1 MKNMTN
7 IIKSEIINNLIYI
20 AKQMEE
26 LKLVNTF
33 EGNLSVQ
40 DNGLLYITPARTR
53 KSTLKPEMIAV
64 FDMDDNQIHGTKRA
78 SSEKSMHQV
87 AYTIRDDIKAVIH
100 CHSPYL
106 TAHAICHVPLDYS
119 CHPEILFHFK
129 DIPVAPYG
137 QPGTTAIID
146 MAKPFLK
153 NRNLVLLANHGVIA
167 VGSSLEKAFQR
178 IEAAEKFAQIASI
191 CRTLGPMQDIPQSE
205 IDRILAREIE
215 T

>member
-1 MKNMTN
+1 MTDRIN
-7 IIKSEIINNLIYI
+7 HDIINNLIYI

-26 LKLVNTF
+26 SKLVNTF
-33 EGNLSVQ
+33 EGNLSVK

-53 KSTLKPEMIAV
+53 KSILEPEMIAV
-64 FDMDDNQIHGTKRA
+64 FDADDNQIHGIKKA
-78 SSEKSMHQV
+78 SSEKLMHQV

-106 TAHAICHVPLDYS
+106 TAHAICHVPLNYT

-146 MAKPFLK
+146 AAKPLLK
-153 NRNLVLLANHGVIA
+153 NRNLVLLANHGVLA
-167 VGSSLEKAFQR
+167 LGSNLDRAFQR

-191 CRTLGPMQDIPQSE
+191 CRTLGPMRDIPQSE